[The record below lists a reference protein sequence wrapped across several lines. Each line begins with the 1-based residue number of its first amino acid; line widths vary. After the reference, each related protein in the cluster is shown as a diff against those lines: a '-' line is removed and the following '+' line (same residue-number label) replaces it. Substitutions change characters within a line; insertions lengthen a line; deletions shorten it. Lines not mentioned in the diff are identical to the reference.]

1 MKVSL
6 GISPCPND
14 TFIFD
19 ALIHQKID
27 TEGIEFNIVM
37 EDVEALNLKAFQNKL
52 DITKISFN
60 AFTQLSFEYALM
72 NSGAALGFNCGP
84 VLISN
89 KKYDLSDL
97 KKLRIGIPGKNTTAN
112 LLLSLAFPEIKHK
125 KEYLFSEIESG
136 IINEEIDAGLIIHE
150 NRFTFEQRGFLKI
163 IDLGEWWEKETNNA
177 IPLGGIIGSRKL
189 SMDLLRKIDKLI
201 KKSVAFA
208 FDNPSSSLSFI
219 QKNAQEMDENIIQQ
233 HINLYVNKYSID
245 LGEIGRNAVHR
256 LFDLA
261 QKRQLIKAFSDRLFV
276 TQ

>member
-1 MKVSL
+1 MELSL

-27 TEGIEFNIVM
+27 TEGIQFNVVM

-60 AFTQLSFEYALM
+60 AYTQLSFQYVLM

-84 VLISN
+84 VLISHKRYN
-89 KKYDLSDL
+89 LNQINN
-97 KKLRIGIPGKNTTAN
+97 LRIGIPGKNTTAN
-112 LLLSLAFPEIKHK
+112 LLLSLAFPEIEHK
-125 KEYLFSEIESG
+125 KEYLFSEIENG

-150 NRFTFEQRGFLKI
+150 NRFTFEKRGFMKM
-163 IDLGEWWEKETNNA
+163 IDLGEWWEKETHNA

-189 SMDLLRKIDKLI
+189 PKDLLLKIDHLI
-201 KKSVAFA
+201 KKSVEFA
-208 FDNPSSSLSFI
+208 FDNPASSLSFI
-219 QKNAQEMDENIIQQ
+219 KKHAQEMDEKIIQE
-233 HINLYVNKYSID
+233 HINLYVNEYSID
-245 LGEIGRNAVHR
+245 LGEIGRNAVLQ
-256 LFDLA
+256 LFNLA
-261 QKRQLIKAFSDRLFV
+261 QKRQLIKTFSDRLFV